1 MTTLIELGRSI
12 SQEEAEWA
20 RQDQRARASNAT
32 EIETFCEETGGLLIG
47 RRINEQ
53 TRESLLIV
61 QLLHTAS
68 VSRQMAVFS
77 YALQQEVIASFRY
90 VLCDLV
96 QIAFDPSA
104 DARAQMR
111 DFPLRPGELWFPALQ
126 NPQHAYVRISK
137 PFMLARQAAWL
148 LGHKVG
154 WAFV

>member
-12 SQEEAEWA
+12 SQEETMGA
-20 RQDQRARASNAT
+20 RQCRRARAIAP
-32 EIETFCEETGGLLIG
+32 IETFCEETGGLLIG
-47 RRINEQ
+47 HRINEE

-61 QLLHTAS
+61 QLLHTTS

-96 QIAFDPSA
+96 QIAFDPA
-104 DARAQMR
+104 VDARTQMH

-126 NPQHAYVRISK
+126 YPHHAYVRISK
-137 PFMLARQAAWL
+137 PFMLAKQAAWL
-148 LGHKVG
+148 LGHSVG